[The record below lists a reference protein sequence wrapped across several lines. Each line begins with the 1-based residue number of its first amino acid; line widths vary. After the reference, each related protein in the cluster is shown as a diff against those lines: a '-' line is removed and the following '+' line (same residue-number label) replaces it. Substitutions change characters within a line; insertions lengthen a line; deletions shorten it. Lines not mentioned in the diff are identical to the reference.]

1 MKKFM
6 KVPYY
11 CLDRFIFFSELFA
24 TACDKLLI
32 YQDAAIR
39 ILLLPLHYL
48 EVYRLQMKTRI

>member
-1 MKKFM
+1 M

-24 TACDKLLI
+24 TAYDKLLI